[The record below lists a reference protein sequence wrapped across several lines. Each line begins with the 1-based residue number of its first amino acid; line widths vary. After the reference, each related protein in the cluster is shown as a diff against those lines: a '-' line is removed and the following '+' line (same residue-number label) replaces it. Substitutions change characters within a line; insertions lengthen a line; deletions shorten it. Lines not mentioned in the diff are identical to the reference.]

1 MADEHNQV
9 LDPSGLAVRAVKA
22 IRPNPPTLKQTVAGK
37 LAQRPATTA
46 AIAVLLGA
54 LAAEALALFFARDR
68 TRTAL
73 RRSARANL
81 RLTHDLDPDAD
92 LLD

>member
-1 MADEHNQV
+1 MADDHNHV
-9 LDPSGLAVRAVKA
+9 IGSGEPA
-22 IRPNPPTLKQTVAGK
+22 IRPPRPPAPTLKHAIAAQ

-46 AIAVLLGA
+46 AIAVLVGA
-54 LAAEALALFFARDR
+54 LAAEALALVFAKDR

-73 RRSARANL
+73 RRSARANM

-92 LLD
+92 LLE